1 MAFLVFIIAYPFIW
15 VLSRFPMKV
24 LYLLSNLFYFLFYD
38 VIGYRKKVVF
48 SNLKMAFPEKSE
60 QELKQISKK
69 FFKHFTD
76 VFIESIKAFS
86 ISQKEISKRYVYRN
100 PEVIDAIANQ
110 GKNIALVGAHQA
122 NWEWSYS
129 IPLVLKSQ
137 ITCFGAYT
145 KLQNKYF
152 EKVVRDSREK
162 FGFIG
167 YRTSEIAKGIKDNIA
182 NGKQGLYLLLSDQSP
197 QVHKTRYWSEFMGV
211 KVPIH
216 TGAEMLAKKFD
227 LTVINYTV
235 KKIKR
240 GYFEVVFELITDA
253 PKEFDDYQITDK
265 YLKITED
272 AIRDQPEFY
281 LWSHKRFKHKG
292 KYEEWLRSQKSKVKS
307 RKLKVESS

>member
-1 MAFLVFIIAYPFIW
+1 MAFLAFVLTYPIIW
-15 VLSRFPMKV
+15 VISRFPMRV
-24 LYLLSNLFYFLFYD
+24 LYILSDLFYFLFYY

-48 SNLKMAFPEKSE
+48 NNLKMAFPEKSDA
-60 QELKQISKK
+60 ELKCISKK

-76 VFIESIKAFS
+76 VFMESMKAFS
-86 ISQKEISKRYVYRN
+86 ISEKQISKRYTYKN
-100 PEVIDAIANQ
+100 PEVIDTIAKQ

-129 IPLVLKSQ
+129 IPLVLKSG

-152 EKVVRDSREK
+152 EKVVRTSREK

-167 YRTSEIAKGIKDNIA
+167 YKTSEITRGIKENIA
-182 NGKQGLYLLLSDQSP
+182 NKKQGLYLLLSDQSP
-197 QVHKTRYWSEFMGV
+197 QVHKTHYWAEFMGV

-216 TGAEMLAKKFD
+216 TGAEMLSKKFD
-227 LTVINYTV
+227 LAVVNYTV

-240 GYFEVVFELITDA
+240 GYFEVVFELITDT
-253 PKEFDDYQITDK
+253 PKDFEDYQITDK

-281 LWSHKRFKHKG
+281 LWSHKRFKHKD
-292 KYEEWLRSQKSKVKS
+292 KYEEWLKSQNSRVSKA
-307 RKLKVESS
+307 